1 MALTK
6 EQIKG
11 LKPGDPLVIHGE
23 YIKNHGDGD
32 IIIKCNI
39 TRSRELTT
47 DRKYV
52 HPSCV
57 SLPSEYKTV
66 VDARD
71 IFRNMSE
78 GEKACVNN
86 FLASYFRE
94 RKKQEEMHNSLKKMG
109 IDLTNIRP
117 KHDPCRPFRNGD
129 IVRYVE
135 RDGRSYVDAP
145 PVGATCCVCVGED
158 SVGMV
163 SVEFKFSENEEPAV
177 HDVPFYHLE
186 LVTPVE
192 ELEPYYVERQDSCY
206 VVGKRQESPE
216 MEYVAGFSKTR
227 HPNAKAAAEAER
239 DRLNA
244 EWIKKQGK

>member
-1 MALTK
+1 MALTFNEIRLAALAGK
-6 EQIKG
+6 TFT
-11 LKPGDPLVIHGE
+11 
-23 YIKNHGDGD
+23 
-32 IIIKCNI
+32 I
-39 TRSRELTT
+39 TGVHIREL
-47 DRKYV
+47 
-52 HPSCV
+52 
-57 SLPSEYKTV
+57 
-66 VDARD
+66 
-71 IFRNMSE
+71 
-78 GEKACVNN
+78 
-86 FLASYFRE
+86 
-94 RKKQEEMHNSLKKMG
+94 G
-109 IDLTNIRP
+109 IDENGIKIKYLMPNASNYQPDASLDFISIDEQP
-117 KHDPCRPFRNGD
+117 KPKYDPCRPFRNGD

-192 ELEPYYVERQDSCY
+192 ELEPYSVQETMSHDGWQIVRDGLPLVIYDS
-206 VVGKRQESPE
+206 Q
-216 MEYVAGFSKTR
+216 R

-244 EWIKKQGK
+244 EWRKEHANG